1 MKKLFCFGFGF
12 SAQGLAS
19 VLSPLGWKVGGTS
32 RKEGKRSKLSQKG
45 WDVFI
50 FDGDSKKTELPD
62 FFWNASHLL
71 IPIPPKQTD
80 YVLDNFLSEILKK
93 NDWQWVG
100 YLSTTGVYGDKNGE
114 LVDEESDLNPSI
126 DRAKRRLDAENKW
139 RALFTEHKLPI
150 HIFRCVG
157 IYGPGRNPLKTVRDG
172 YGKRIDKPGYKF
184 SRVHVEDL
192 ATVLHASIQKP
203 NPGSIYNVCDD
214 LPIESRHVT
223 EYACE
228 LLGIK
233 LPQLIPFEEANL
245 SDMAKSFYLDRKRIS
260 NHKIKEELGVCLKYP
275 DYKIGLKALMRE

>member
-1 MKKLFCFGFGF
+1 M
-12 SAQGLAS
+12 
-19 VLSPLGWKVGGTS
+19 
-32 RKEGKRSKLSQKG
+32 
-45 WDVFI
+45 
-50 FDGDSKKTELPD
+50 
-62 FFWNASHLL
+62 
-71 IPIPPKQTD
+71 
-80 YVLDNFLSEILKK
+80 
-93 NDWQWVG
+93 
-100 YLSTTGVYGDKNGE
+100 
-114 LVDEESDLNPSI
+114 
-126 DRAKRRLDAENKW
+126 
-139 RALFTEHKLPI
+139 
-150 HIFRCVG
+150 
-157 IYGPGRNPLKTVRDG
+157 KTVRDG